1 MRGQGAQL
9 IICDEIMFWPA
20 DLFDEIIIPLAT
32 QKNTAVI
39 MISSPPKSYNF
50 AYAMM
55 DLKDEITGEPLII
68 SLKHTLV
75 CNNCQRLEH
84 PEECPHLLHENPP
97 WKNVDATSVARQL
110 YRGDTKLMM
119 AETMGAM
126 QAGGGLI
133 FSSAHIDRMAA
144 NAFTPWLSSFPDPE
158 FIFIACDPNAG
169 ADDHTAI
176 VAITQLHGTFYVRVP
191 LSVSVPVVPAPVVV
205 LRSGPPPLGYTQHA
219 PGTWCRCETS
229 WCERSP

>member
-1 MRGQGAQL
+1 MRLRASR
-9 IICDEIMFWPA
+9 
-20 DLFDEIIIPLAT
+20 
-32 QKNTAVI
+32 
-39 MISSPPKSYNF
+39 SSSRSSTP
-50 AYAMM
+50 
-55 DLKDEITGEPLII
+55 
-68 SLKHTLV
+68 LV

-144 NAFTPWLSSFPDPE
+144 NPAHAVAQFVPGPRVYFHRLRPQRRSRRSHRHRCNHSIARDILCTSASFCLC
-158 FIFIACDPNAG
+158 ACC
-169 ADDHTAI
+169 
-176 VAITQLHGTFYVRVP
+176 
-191 LSVSVPVVPAPVVV
+191 SCS
-205 LRSGPPPLGYTQHA
+205 
-219 PGTWCRCETS
+219 CRCS
-229 WCERSP
+229 AIRSATA

>member
-68 SLKHTLV
+68 SLKHTS
-75 CNNCQRLEH
+75 
-84 PEECPHLLHENPP
+84 
-97 WKNVDATSVARQL
+97 SV
-110 YRGDTKLMM
+110 
-119 AETMGAM
+119 
-126 QAGGGLI
+126 
-133 FSSAHIDRMAA
+133 
-144 NAFTPWLSSFPDPE
+144 
-158 FIFIACDPNAG
+158 
-169 ADDHTAI
+169 
-176 VAITQLHGTFYVRVP
+176 
-191 LSVSVPVVPAPVVV
+191 
-205 LRSGPPPLGYTQHA
+205 
-219 PGTWCRCETS
+219 
-229 WCERSP
+229 